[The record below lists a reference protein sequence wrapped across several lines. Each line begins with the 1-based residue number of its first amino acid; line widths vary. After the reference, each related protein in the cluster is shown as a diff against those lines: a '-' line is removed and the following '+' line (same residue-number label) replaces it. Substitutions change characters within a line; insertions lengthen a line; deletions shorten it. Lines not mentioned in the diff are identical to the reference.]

1 MCGDADAISHI
12 AQMAGK
18 GQVSEKYRAK
28 VEHLCALI
36 DQRLWNPDGKFYET
50 VPRNAPSGWSD
61 VRELAG
67 YIPWY
72 FDIPSAKYDAAWTF
86 LFDPKGFAGRYGPT
100 TAERRSPRFNY
111 AVHHECLWNGPSWP
125 FATTQTLVALVNL
138 LNGPEQFEINSSDYD
153 RLLTIYANAQ
163 HIQSP
168 HGRWIP

>member
-36 DQRLWNPDGKFYET
+36 DQRLWNPDDKFYET

-111 AVHHECLWNGPSWP
+111 AVHHADIGGPGKSAERAGTVRNKLVRLRSPACHLCARATYSIASWKMDP
-125 FATTQTLVALVNL
+125 
-138 LNGPEQFEINSSDYD
+138 LN
-153 RLLTIYANAQ
+153 
-163 HIQSP
+163 
-168 HGRWIP
+168 